1 VSADASA
8 GIEDFDSEAVAEIRS
23 RLASVKQHG
32 IRIGFAIESGSRA
45 WGFPSPDSDYDCR
58 FVYVR
63 PVADH
68 IGLVSHRDVI
78 EFPIVGDIDT
88 GGWDLRKAL
97 LLALKGNAVVV
108 EWVKS
113 PIAYEEEP
121 GFRSRLSSVLD
132 EIMLPQ
138 KVALHY
144 VGLLRSHWQMH
155 GDGPIKLK
163 KLLYA
168 IRPAIALEWMR
179 SNEFQKLPPM
189 NMMQCLAAVTID
201 EGLRKAIHELVIVK
215 SQTREMGEGLPPS
228 VSNPFSRHQL
238 SVIRT
243 SPSESNLV
251 RKRTVEHNTLLTYF
265 ISKKSGERS
274 VELCRPCYRCHE
286 GRFALC

>member
-1 VSADASA
+1 MSADASA

-138 KVALHY
+138 KIALHY

-201 EGLRKAIHELVIVK
+201 ETLRKAIHELVIVK
-215 SQTREMGEGLPPS
+215 GQTREMGEGLPPECIQS
-228 VSNPFSRHQL
+228 FLAAS
-238 SVIRT
+238 I
-243 SPSESNLV
+243 
-251 RKRTVEHNTLLTYF
+251 
-265 ISKKSGERS
+265 ERYQDFA
-274 VELCRPCYRCHE
+274 ERIKLDQE
-286 GRFALC
+286 ADGRAQHLADIFYQQEVQRAVG

>member
-1 VSADASA
+1 MSADTST
-8 GIEDFDSEAVAEIRS
+8 GIEDFDLEAVAEIRS
-23 RLASVKQHG
+23 RLASVKQQG
-32 IRIGFAIESGSRA
+32 IRLGFAIESGSRA

-68 IGLVSHRDVI
+68 IGLVLNRDVI

-97 LLALKGNAVVV
+97 LLALKGNAVLV

-121 GFRSRLSSVLD
+121 GFRGRLSEVLD
-132 EIMLPQ
+132 EIMVPQ

-144 VGLLRSHWQMH
+144 VGLLRSHWQAH

-179 SNEFQKLPPM
+179 SNGFQKLPPM

-201 EGLRKAIHELVIVK
+201 EELRKAIHDLVIVK
-215 SQTREMGEGLPPS
+215 GQTREMGEGMPPERIQS
-228 VSNPFSRHQL
+228 FLAASIERYLDFAERIELDQERDGRAQHLADIFYQQ
-238 SVIRT
+238 
-243 SPSESNLV
+243 EV
-251 RKRTVEHNTLLTYF
+251 RQAA
-265 ISKKSGERS
+265 G
-274 VELCRPCYRCHE
+274 
-286 GRFALC
+286 